1 MTLTK
6 AGLLQPMGMSTVE
19 RDLLVL
25 AGVDSGRLIYNE
37 TTKHLQQWDGVKWVD
52 VLNADSSLAAGKLTG
67 VVSGALVDALD
78 GSKLTGTVSGALV
91 DTLDGTKLTT
101 SVDGGLV
108 TQLAGS
114 KLTGDVDG
122 GVF

>member
-1 MTLTK
+1 MSLTK

-37 TTKHLQQWDGVKWVD
+37 TTKHLQQWDGLKWVD
-52 VLNADSSLAAGKLTG
+52 VLNADSTLAAGKLAGVVSGLLVDAIDGSKLTG
-67 VVSGALVDALD
+67 VVSGALIDTLD
-78 GSKLTGTVSGALV
+78 GAKLTGTVDGA
-91 DTLDGTKLTT
+91 
-101 SVDGGLV
+101 LV

-114 KLTGDVDG
+114 KLQGDING
-122 GVF
+122 GVY

>member
-6 AGLLQPMGMSTVE
+6 AGLVQPMGMSTVE

-37 TTKHLQQWDGVKWVD
+37 TTRHLQQWDGLRWVD
-52 VLNADSSLAAGKLTG
+52 VLNADSTLAAG
-67 VVSGALVDALD
+67 
-78 GSKLTGTVSGALV
+78 KLTGTVSGALLDSINGNKIV
-91 DTLDGTKLTT
+91 GVVSGALIDSLDGTKLTT

-108 TQLAGS
+108 TQLSGS
-114 KLTGDVDG
+114 KLSGDING